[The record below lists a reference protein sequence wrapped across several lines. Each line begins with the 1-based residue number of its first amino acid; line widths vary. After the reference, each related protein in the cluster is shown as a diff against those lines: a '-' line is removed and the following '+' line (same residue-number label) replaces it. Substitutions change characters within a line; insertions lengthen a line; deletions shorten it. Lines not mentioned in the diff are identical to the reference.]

1 MKTRR
6 TLKSIAAAILAVGLL
21 TAGVAA
27 PADAAATTPKRP
39 GHTTFDTG
47 WG

>member
-6 TLKSIAAAILAVGLL
+6 TLKSIAAAILAVGLMS
-21 TAGVAA
+21 AGVAA
-27 PADAAATTPKRP
+27 PADAAAPPKRP